1 VVCFVG
7 DVASSDGRFHE
18 ALSRASV
25 VNLPVL
31 FACVNSQYGMS
42 MHVRRSRHR
51 EDIPV
56 RAASQG
62 MPGRSVDGNDTAA
75 VSTAARECRA
85 AVQDRGPLLLV
96 LNAYRILGH
105 SKIDVGLY
113 RRKSLDHGT
122 SPVTG
127 AIYLA

>member
-1 VVCFVG
+1 
-7 DVASSDGRFHE
+7 
-18 ALSRASV
+18 
-25 VNLPVL
+25 
-31 FACVNSQYGMS
+31 MT
-42 MHVRRSRHR
+42 RRQS
-51 EDIPV
+51 P
-56 RAASQG
+56 
-62 MPGRSVDGNDTAA
+62 
-75 VSTAARECRA
+75 TAARECRA